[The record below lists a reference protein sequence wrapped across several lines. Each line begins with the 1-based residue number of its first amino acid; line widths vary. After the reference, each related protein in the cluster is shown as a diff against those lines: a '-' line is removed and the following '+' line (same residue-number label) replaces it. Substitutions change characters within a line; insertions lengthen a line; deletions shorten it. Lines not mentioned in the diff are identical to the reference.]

1 MRIGTGIVL
10 LLLIAMPALAQDKKK
25 KSGINAAFQNPN
37 VKEFRDRFER
47 DGREVYDHRDR
58 IIAECGLKPG
68 NAIADVGAGTGFMSL
83 MFAKAVGPSGKVL
96 AVDVADNFLKHID
109 ATAKGRGIQNIQTI
123 KATQETSNLPSDS
136 VDIVFIC
143 DTYHHFEFP
152 QKTLKTIYQAMHSG
166 GSLLLIDFERIPG
179 VTREWTLQHVRA
191 GKEVFREEIE
201 QAGFVFV
208 EEKQGIMK
216 ENYFLRFEKPKGT

>member
-96 AVDVADNFLKHID
+96 AVDVAENFLKHID

-123 KATQETSNLPSDS
+123 KATQETSNLPNDS

-191 GKEVFREEIE
+191 GKEVFRKEIE